1 MSNEGGWLFK
11 QKGEIMTNAQRLD
24 KVEDEL
30 ETVKLLLVS
39 TARIVESNNQYLDEI
54 TDRIDRNAQHI
65 LNGLI
70 EFLII

>member
-1 MSNEGGWLFK
+1 
-11 QKGEIMTNAQRLD
+11 MTNAQRLD